1 VSILNN
7 SGVSIVIC
15 CYNSAARLPATL
27 EHIWK
32 QKPLLSGGLEV
43 VIVDNCCSDQTVS
56 VVERSHRSSNVN
68 LQLRLVRE
76 TTPGLTQ
83 ARIRGIRSAAFD
95 TIVLC
100 DDDNW
105 LKDDYCQIADTIMT
119 EHPDVGLAGGCS
131 IAVPEVVPPDWFQL
145 ICGAWA
151 VGASDYV
158 GYLEDNDGFLRGA
171 GMVVRKSAF
180 LHLLDSGFQFVT
192 SDRKGSSLNS
202 GGDAEICREISRLGY
217 RLYFDK
223 RLSLQ
228 HWIPANRLTRDYA
241 LRLWEG
247 FGAGTISSDADR
259 IASHL
264 AQSFRNWVRSNWAY
278 QVTRGS
284 CNLLRHLLRH
294 PAIHLGDPRPALGWC
309 SMLGRTKA
317 IWQLKS
323 KYRTIVMK
331 KVDWISNQRTPV
343 RADEK

>member
-1 VSILNN
+1 M
-7 SGVSIVIC
+7 IC
-15 CYNSAARLPATL
+15 CYNSADRLPATL

-32 QKPLLSGGLEV
+32 QKPLLEGGLEV

-56 VVERSHRSSNVN
+56 VATESHRVSNAN
-68 LQLRLVRE
+68 LRLTIVRE
-76 TTPGLTQ
+76 ETPGLTT
-83 ARIRGIRSAAFD
+83 ARIGGIRAAAFD

-105 LKDDYCQIADTIMT
+105 LNDDYCQNAHAIMT

-131 IAVPEVVPPDWFQL
+131 IAAPEVTPPEWFAS
-145 ICGAWA
+145 ISGAWA
-151 VGASDYV
+151 VGEGDYV
-158 GYLEDNDGFLRGA
+158 GYLEGLDAFLRGA

-180 LHLLDSGFQFVT
+180 LQLLSSGFQFVT

-202 GGDAEICREISRLGY
+202 GGDAEICREISRIGY

-223 RLSLQ
+223 TLSLR
-228 HWIPANRLTRDYA
+228 HWIPSNRLSRNYA

-259 IASHL
+259 IANHPE
-264 AQSFRNWVRSNWAY
+264 QSFRNRVRLHWAY
-278 QVTRGS
+278 QVSRGIW
-284 CNLLRHLLRH
+284 NLLRHLLHH
-294 PAIHLGDPRPALGWC
+294 PALHPRDPRPALGWC

-323 KYRTIVMK
+323 KYRTIVMN
-331 KVDWISNQRTPV
+331 KVDWLSIQMNHASVEQIQPIE
-343 RADEK
+343 AKM